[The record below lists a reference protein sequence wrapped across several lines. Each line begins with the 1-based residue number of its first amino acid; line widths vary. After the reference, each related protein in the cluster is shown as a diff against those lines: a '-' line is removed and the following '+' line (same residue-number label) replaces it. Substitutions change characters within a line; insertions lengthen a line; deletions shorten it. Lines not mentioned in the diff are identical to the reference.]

1 MVAKNTAIHPLPKG
15 SGLLADDD
23 KKENK
28 KDKDVEDKKK
38 KKPRYDK
45 LVELLFGINAVE
57 TNEK

>member
-1 MVAKNTAIHPLPKG
+1 MELN
-15 SGLLADDD
+15 

-45 LVELLFGINAVE
+45 LVELLFGINVVE
-57 TNEK
+57 TK